1 MFARMTPPF
10 PSDPLETCTFWSSH
24 NQLSGHLY
32 FSLGGPSGCM
42 HQHRRVV
49 APPYAFLPQPDHC
62 GRWSPRLLQ
71 ESVAT
76 CFSQKR
82 VGCLAGCPL
91 PSLGEQ
97 LCKLPHH
104 AILTCHALF
113 VPITMFHAS
122 SLRSHELPM
131 FVWGCYTTVLGT
143 TSTSSATLVRTGGSW
158 EL

>member
-1 MFARMTPPF
+1 MFAPVTPPF
-10 PSDPLETCTFWSSH
+10 PSDPLETCTFWSSR
-24 NQLSGHLY
+24 NQMSGHLY

-62 GRWSPRLLQ
+62 GRWSPCLLQ

-91 PSLGEQ
+91 PSLCEQ

-113 VPITMFHAS
+113 VPCSMPVACA
-122 SLRSHELPM
+122 L
-131 FVWGCYTTVLGT
+131 
-143 TSTSSATLVRTGGSW
+143 TSCLCLCGGVTR
-158 EL
+158 LFLAPPPPPQPLL